1 MSNVPIMS
9 FSSPSEFSGQPKGR
23 STLQDKMYVGFVRNA
38 NDVLRMGR
46 LSVWIP
52 ELSGDPNDE
61 STWFI
66 VSYCSPFAGATNIYK
81 NTNEKTFTATQK
93 SYGMWFVPPDINN
106 EVVCAFINGDPGR
119 GIWLGCLFQ
128 QNMNHM
134 VPGIPGDDTS
144 ATLPVAEY
152 NKKIPDANLNSPAR
166 PLYEPLSD
174 ALIIQGLDKDTVRG
188 VTDAG
193 ARRDAPYN
201 DVYGILTPGGS
212 QLVFDDSPD
221 NMLIRLRTQHG
232 AQLLINDTVGCI
244 YLNSVDG
251 KNWISMDANGKID
264 IYAQDDISLRTQGSL
279 NLRGD
284 LDVNIEA
291 GRDVNIRARGR
302 QIGAAVTPNPLSNP
316 PNPSGSPGPIVVIGD
331 SIAVGI
337 GSKITSGRT
346 MATVGDTSTAILNK
360 LRADPSL
367 KNATNAIISAGSNDI
382 TPQGGN
388 PATLRSNLEQIRE
401 FLQAS
406 NYVWILPY
414 YPAASQVVADFANG
428 KNDKVIDLTN
438 YPTSDNLHPR
448 SYDMVAT
455 AAQAQCIPSTTG
467 ATGPTGTA
475 TTGGSTE
482 VTGPTGTGQPT
493 AATQDAAA
501 ANAAQTTT
509 TTWQSIAIPFVKREE
524 SGRRGPSL
532 TAFPDP
538 PNRTDQ
544 FSIGHGH
551 LIKNN
556 LARGESLINCGSAGS
571 VPIRGQYGKDTTCTT
586 EQAEGMFAVDI
597 EMLGAAVVQRAIRGA
612 WDLLGPYQ
620 RAALVSY
627 AYNVGN
633 LGQLVSKGLTN
644 YINSRDIESAAK
656 TIETSALGWS
666 GNPTGLTVRRQRE
679 ANLYREKPELAGTG
693 SPADRVDGYPSN
705 PSDTGANGQGA
716 PASPSDS
723 NLEGGYV
730 KIQSQ
735 NSMHLLSAQ
744 HLFMTSQRDMHRLV
758 GQNLFDSAIG
768 NVNRIAG
775 GYSHESVRAD
785 WTVGASGFIQM
796 DSPKI
801 DMNGPAPP
809 AAVAAAAAIGKEGQ
823 RQTDAVV
830 NSYGNVVMVMTD
842 TILPHLPYHEPYEN
856 HGGRNFE
863 NIRDATSVNNN
874 TGLRDGEVII
884 NGDRPLDVYGTPR
897 SDMPPAIYR
906 GDSYNSRGQPIY
918 RYEAPLSN
926 TTILS
931 AGSLNVSDIG
941 KQFITAR
948 ENGSYRPIL
957 AGNPPKSEIGYG
969 HGITAEEI
977 GKNGVVINGLEISLS
992 APFSQQQITDL
1003 FTQDLQKV
1011 QDWVKPE
1018 IKVGLSQTQY
1028 DMFCSLAFNIG
1039 EGNFK
1044 SSAALKAFNEGN
1056 LQQVPNLWMQHTKNA
1071 AGQIVNGLVVRR
1083 RAEVINFMGGP
1094 QTDNTGGGSNVMVD
1108 ATQF

>member
-9 FSSPSEFSGQPKGR
+9 FSSPDAFSGKPAGR
-23 STLQDKMYVGFVRNA
+23 ATLQDKMYVGFVKNA

-81 NTNEKTFTATQK
+81 NTNEKTFLATQK

-119 GIWLGCLFQ
+119 GIWMGCLFQ
-128 QNMNHM
+128 QSMNHM
-134 VPGIPGDDTS
+134 VPGIPGEDTS
-144 ATLPVAEY
+144 ATSPVAEY
-152 NKKIPDANLNSPAR
+152 NKKIPDANLNSPTR

-193 ARRDAPYN
+193 ARRDDPYN

-212 QLVFDDSPD
+212 QLVFDDSSD

-232 AQLLINDTVGCI
+232 AQLLINDTIGCI

-302 QIGAAVTPNPLSNP
+302 PTDATVTPNPLSNP
-316 PNPSGSPGPIVVIGD
+316 STPTESPGPIVVIGD
-331 SIAVGI
+331 SIAVGV
-337 GSKITSGRT
+337 GSKITSGRA
-346 MATVGDTSTAILNK
+346 MAAVGDNSTTILNK

-382 TPQGGN
+382 TPRGGD
-388 PATLRSNLEQIRE
+388 PAILLANLEQIRE

-414 YPAASQVVADFANG
+414 YPAAGQVVADFANG
-428 KNDKVIDLTN
+428 KNDRVIDLTN

-467 ATGPTGTA
+467 ANAPTGPTA
-475 TTGGSTE
+475 TGGSS
-482 VTGPTGTGQPT
+482 GPTGVGQPT
-493 AATQDAAA
+493 AATQDATA

-509 TTWQSIAIPFVKREE
+509 TTWQSIAIPFIKREE

-532 TAFPDP
+532 AAFPDP

-544 FSIGHGH
+544 FSIGYGH
-551 LIKNN
+551 LIKTN
-556 LARGESLINCGSAGS
+556 LAHGESLINCGSAGS

-597 EMLGAAVVQRAIRGA
+597 DVLGAAVVQRAIRGA

-620 RAALVSY
+620 QAALVSY

-633 LGQLVSKGLTN
+633 LGQSISKGLTN

-666 GNPTGLTVRRQRE
+666 GNPTGLTARRQRE
-679 ANLYREKPELAGTG
+679 ANLYREKPDLAGTG
-693 SPADRVDGYPSN
+693 SPSERVDGYPSS

-716 PASPSDS
+716 PVSPSDS
-723 NLEGGYV
+723 NLEGGFV

-758 GQNLFDSAIG
+758 GQNLFDSTVG

-830 NSYGNVVMVMTD
+830 NGYGNVVMVMTD

-863 NIRDATSVNNN
+863 NIRDSTSVNTN
-874 TGLRDGEVII
+874 TGLRDGEVI
-884 NGDRPLDVYGTPR
+884 NGGDRPLDVYGTPR
-897 SDMPPAIYR
+897 ADMPPAIYR

-918 RYEAPLSN
+918 RYEAPLNN

-977 GKNGVVINGLEISLS
+977 GKNGVVINGLEVSLS

-1003 FTQDLQKV
+1003 FTHDLQTV

>member
-1 MSNVPIMS
+1 MSY
-9 FSSPSEFSGQPKGR
+9 SSPDEFSGKPAGR
-23 STLQDKMYVGFVRNA
+23 ATLQDKIYIGFVKNA
-38 NDVLRMGR
+38 DDVLRMGR
-46 LSVWIP
+46 LAIWIP

-66 VSYCSPFAGATNIYK
+66 VSYCAPFAGATNVYK
-81 NTNEKTFTATQK
+81 NTNERTYTATQK

-119 GIWLGCLFQ
+119 GIWLGCLYQ

-134 VPGIPGDDTS
+134 VPGIPGEDTS
-144 ATLPVAEY
+144 ATLPAAEY
-152 NKKIPDANLNSPAR
+152 NKKLPDSNLNSPTR

-174 ALIIQGLDKDTVRG
+174 ALITQGLDQDTVRG
-188 VTDAG
+188 VTDSG

-201 DVYGILTPGGS
+201 TVYGILTPGGS

-221 NMLIRLRTQHG
+221 NSLIRLRTQHG
-232 AQLLINDTVGCI
+232 AQIMINDTVGCI

-302 QIGAAVTPNPLSNP
+302 QTGAAVTPNPLSNP
-316 PNPSGSPGPIVVIGD
+316 PTPSESPGPIVVIGD

-337 GSKITSGRT
+337 GSKITSART
-346 MATVGDTSTAILNK
+346 MATVGDNSTTILNK
-360 LRADPSL
+360 LKSDPSL

-388 PATLRSNLEQIRE
+388 PNTLRANLEQIRS

-414 YPAASQVVADFANG
+414 YDAAKQVVADFANG
-428 KNDKVIDLTN
+428 KNDRVIDLAN
-438 YPTSDNLHPR
+438 YPTADNLHPR

-467 ATGPTGTA
+467 ATGPTGPT
-475 TTGGSTE
+475 TTGGSTGA
-482 VTGPTGTGQPT
+482 TGATGTGQPT
-493 AATQDAAA
+493 AVTQDAAS
-501 ANAAQTTT
+501 ANAAQTTDI
-509 TTWQSIAIPFVKREE
+509 TWQSIAIPFVKREE

-556 LARGESLINCGSAGS
+556 LARGESSINCGSAGR
-571 VPIRGQYGKDTTCTT
+571 VPIRGQFGKDTTCTA

-597 EMLGAAVVQRAIRGA
+597 EALGAAVVRRAIRGA

-633 LGQLVSKGLTN
+633 LGQPVSKGLTN

-666 GNPTGLTVRRQRE
+666 GNPTGLTARRLRE
-679 ANLYREKPELAGTG
+679 ANLYREKPDLAGTG
-693 SPADRVDGYPSN
+693 SPANQVDGYPTT

-716 PASPSDS
+716 PISTSDS
-723 NLEGGYV
+723 NLEGGFI

-744 HLFMTSQRDMHRLV
+744 HMFLTSQQDMHRLV

-823 RQTDAVV
+823 KQTDAVV
-830 NSYGNVVMVMTD
+830 NSFGNVTAILTD
-842 TILPHLPYHEPYEN
+842 TIMPHLPYHEPYAN

-863 NIRDATSVNNN
+863 NIRDATSVNTN
-874 TGLRDGEVII
+874 TGLRDGEII
-884 NGDRPLDVYGTPR
+884 ARSDRPLDVYGTPR
-897 SDMPPAIYR
+897 SDMPPAVYR
-906 GDSYNSRGQPIY
+906 GDSYNSQGQPIY
-918 RYEAPLSN
+918 RYESPIGN

-931 AGSLNVSDIG
+931 AGSLNVSDSG
-941 KQFITAR
+941 KQFITSR
-948 ENGSYRPIL
+948 ENGSYRPITV
-957 AGNPPKSEIGYG
+957 GNPPKSEIGYG
-969 HGITAEEI
+969 HGISAEEI
-977 GKNGVVINGLEISLS
+977 SKNSVIINGLEVSLS
-992 APFSQQQITDL
+992 APFSQQQINDL

-1044 SSAALKAFNEGN
+1044 SSTALKAFNEGN
-1056 LQQVPNLWMQHTKNA
+1056 LQSVPNLWMQHTKNA
-1071 AGQIVNGLVVRR
+1071 AGQIVNGLVIRR
-1083 RAEVINFMGGP
+1083 RAEVVNFMGGP
-1094 QTDNTGGGSNVMVD
+1094 QIDNTGGSSNAMVD